1 MNIKTILLAVGGG
14 FVGWK
19 VGERVAPGTLGE
31 VGGAVAG
38 ALVGYYVGKKV

>member
-1 MNIKTILLAVGGG
+1 MKNIVAMTVGG

-19 VGERVAPGTLGE
+19 IGERVSPGTLGE

-38 ALVGYYVGKKV
+38 AAAGFMIAKKL